1 MTLRLLVLLAMLG
14 LPAAA
19 SAGPSMASAPG
30 KPDSTQ
36 TKPAETKPTQT
47 KSASLP
53 PPVVFFLAK
62 GEPNACGPGCQEWIA
77 ADGTFDPGADGRLR
91 ALLKKLG
98 GRKPPIFF
106 HSPGGS
112 ITAGLGIGRLM
123 RERGLTAGVGWT
135 VPQGCDP
142 RQAREEACDKLK
154 RSGRDLVA
162 QLDTTRTMCNSS
174 CVYAM
179 AGAAVRNIGA
189 GIQLGIHSSS
199 ISFSL
204 KRTDESGHVTRVPTK
219 ASPAAVHMALQAGYV
234 RIAAYL
240 REMGISPG
248 LVAAAR
254 EIENDRLR
262 FLSRGELAAVGIA
275 RRDSV
280 EGAWWF
286 VDQPAGGSAM
296 KVIEARDPAAGVFRK
311 TVLRLACRNT
321 KTIRFQIARE
331 LDADR
336 ASLSIPLR
344 VRASGKDFPL
354 PLGVAVTQSG
364 DKPPLEVRSADLP
377 LSMLADEALIVETA
391 ESSVPAPVAA
401 ASRFAK
407 LTAQTSGP
415 SFVALLRRCGSDPAV
430 ADRGA
435 ADERAASLAA
445 RTREPVARADSG
457 VQGRAEGTF
466 SPASVGSESK
476 NP

>member
-1 MTLRLLVLLAMLG
+1 
-14 LPAAA
+14 
-19 SAGPSMASAPG
+19 
-30 KPDSTQ
+30 
-36 TKPAETKPTQT
+36 
-47 KSASLP
+47 
-53 PPVVFFLAK
+53 
-62 GEPNACGPGCQEWIA
+62 
-77 ADGTFDPGADGRLR
+77 
-91 ALLKKLG
+91 
-98 GRKPPIFF
+98 
-106 HSPGGS
+106 
-112 ITAGLGIGRLM
+112 
-123 RERGLTAGVGWT
+123 
-135 VPQGCDP
+135 
-142 RQAREEACDKLK
+142 
-154 RSGRDLVA
+154 
-162 QLDTTRTMCNSS
+162 
-174 CVYAM
+174 
-179 AGAAVRNIGA
+179 
-189 GIQLGIHSSS
+189 
-199 ISFSL
+199 
-204 KRTDESGHVTRVPTK
+204 
-219 ASPAAVHMALQAGYV
+219 MALQAGYV

-262 FLSRGELAAVGIA
+262 FLSRGELAAFGID

-311 TVLRLACRNT
+311 TILRLACRNT

-401 ASRFAK
+401 APRFAK